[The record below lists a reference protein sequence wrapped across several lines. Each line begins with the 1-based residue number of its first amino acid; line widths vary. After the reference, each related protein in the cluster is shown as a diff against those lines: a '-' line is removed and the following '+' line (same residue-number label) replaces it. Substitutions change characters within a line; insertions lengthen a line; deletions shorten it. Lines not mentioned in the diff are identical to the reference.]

1 MILGFIYKIICKT
14 IYYAVLCITA
24 IPVILYTILSEIRC
38 AITKHSNRVGF
49 PSSGKLDYDLS
60 EIHFRVHCLCSSLMW
75 GNGKMPKFFRWIRK
89 LRGEVLSDD
98 SNYWSQARE
107 DAIEL
112 AKVLKDEY
120 GIGDGIYRPN
130 KEKDVDKDA
139 KTVSEEDK
147 DLH

>member
-1 MILGFIYKIICKT
+1 
-14 IYYAVLCITA
+14 
-24 IPVILYTILSEIRC
+24 
-38 AITKHSNRVGF
+38 
-49 PSSGKLDYDLS
+49 
-60 EIHFRVHCLCSSLMW
+60 MW